1 MVGVV
6 RKLHN
11 KTINLK
17 KNKKKK
23 KKAQGGDGKQL
34 ALTQALAQDQPLRA
48 VRRRTGAKRT
58 SKKNILRHDT
68 PHRTRT
74 GDLRVMNPAL

>member
-23 KKAQGGDGKQL
+23 KK
-34 ALTQALAQDQPLRA
+34 
-48 VRRRTGAKRT
+48 
-58 SKKNILRHDT
+58 KKKKPKAAMVSSSH
-68 PHRTRT
+68 
-74 GDLRVMNPAL
+74 